1 MRYDKQQL
9 EKDLLLYAVTDR
21 SWLDGQTLAQQTE
34 EALKGGVTFVQ
45 IREKDLCR
53 EEFSKEARELKA
65 LCQAYGVPFV
75 VNDDVE
81 LAMEVD
87 ADGVHVGQSDM
98 EAGCVRE
105 KLGPDKIIGVSAR
118 TVEEALLAQERGAD
132 YLGVGAVFHTSSKAD
147 AADVSFQ
154 TLREICR
161 YPGDRHRR
169 HYQGKCNG
177 ACRQRHLRR
186 GSDQRHLCQPGPQES
201 GGGTESSSAAG
212 GGTGK
217 RTVMIRGAVF
227 DIDGTLLDSLG
238 IWEEAD
244 ERYLMEQGIRP
255 EKDLGR
261 ILYPMTMQEACAYI
275 RKHYPVKDTESGIAA
290 SILKIVENFYQKEA
304 PLKEGAAGFSLSQ
317 EGLPIIAATTGEKE
331 LADAAFRRL
340 GIRQLFREILTC
352 TQIGAG
358 KDRPKIYEE
367 AARLM
372 GSRPEETLVFED
384 AFYAVKTAAAAGF
397 VTVGVRDPYNDGDK
411 EKIIETADYYL
422 EDLTDFPGFR
432 ETLRASGKLSG

>member
-98 EAGCVRE
+98 EAGRVRE

-154 TLREICR
+154 TLQEICQAVDI
-161 YPGDRHRR
+161 PVI
-169 HYQGKCNG
+169 
-177 ACRQRHLRR
+177 AI
-186 GSDQRHLCQPGPQES
+186 
-201 GGGTESSSAAG
+201 GGIT
-212 GGTGK
+212 
-217 RTVMIRGAVF
+217 R
-227 DIDGTLLDSLG
+227 
-238 IWEEAD
+238 
-244 ERYLMEQGIRP
+244 
-255 EKDLGR
+255 
-261 ILYPMTMQEACAYI
+261 
-275 RKHYPVKDTESGIAA
+275 
-290 SILKIVENFYQKEA
+290 ENV
-304 PLKEGAAGFSLSQ
+304 
-317 EGLPIIAATTGEKE
+317 TE
-331 LADAAFRRL
+331 LAGRGICGVAVISAIFASPDRRKAAEEL
-340 GIRQLFREILTC
+340 KAAVQQAVAQERE
-352 TQIGAG
+352 
-358 KDRPKIYEE
+358 P
-367 AARLM
+367 
-372 GSRPEETLVFED
+372 S
-384 AFYAVKTAAAAGF
+384 
-397 VTVGVRDPYNDGDK
+397 
-411 EKIIETADYYL
+411 
-422 EDLTDFPGFR
+422 
-432 ETLRASGKLSG
+432 

>member
-65 LCQAYGVPFV
+65 LCQVYGVPFV

-154 TLREICR
+154 TLREICQAVDI
-161 YPGDRHRR
+161 PVI
-169 HYQGKCNG
+169 
-177 ACRQRHLRR
+177 AI
-186 GSDQRHLCQPGPQES
+186 
-201 GGGTESSSAAG
+201 GGITRENVTELAG
-212 GGTGK
+212 
-217 RTVMIRGAVF
+217 
-227 DIDGTLLDSLG
+227 
-238 IWEEAD
+238 
-244 ERYLMEQGIRP
+244 
-255 EKDLGR
+255 
-261 ILYPMTMQEACAYI
+261 
-275 RKHYPVKDTESGIAA
+275 SGICGVAVISAIFASPDRRKAA
-290 SILKIVENFYQKEA
+290 EELK
-304 PLKEGAAGFSLSQ
+304 AAVQQAVAQ
-317 EGLPIIAATTGEKE
+317 E
-331 LADAAFRRL
+331 
-340 GIRQLFREILTC
+340 RE
-352 TQIGAG
+352 
-358 KDRPKIYEE
+358 P
-367 AARLM
+367 
-372 GSRPEETLVFED
+372 S
-384 AFYAVKTAAAAGF
+384 
-397 VTVGVRDPYNDGDK
+397 
-411 EKIIETADYYL
+411 
-422 EDLTDFPGFR
+422 
-432 ETLRASGKLSG
+432 

>member
-65 LCQAYGVPFV
+65 LCQAYAVPFV

-98 EAGCVRE
+98 EAGRVRE

-161 YPGDRHRR
+161 AVDIPVIAIGGITRENVTELAGSGICGVAVISAIFASPDRR
-169 HYQGKCNG
+169 K
-177 ACRQRHLRR
+177 
-186 GSDQRHLCQPGPQES
+186 
-201 GGGTESSSAAG
+201 AAEEL
-212 GGTGK
+212 K
-217 RTVMIRGAVF
+217 AAVQQAVAQLSMLF
-227 DIDGTLLDSLG
+227 SDIDGTLLDSLG

-290 SILKIVENFYQKEA
+290 SILKIVEVFYQKEA
-304 PLKEGAAGFSLSQ
+304 PLKEGAAGFLRSLSQ

-397 VTVGVRDPYNDGDK
+397 VTVGVRDPYNDEDK